1 MIETDIGSGRF
12 AVELT
17 GGHAHSCAI
26 LDNYDLKCWGKG
38 DLGAIGSGSSNHI
51 GNQANEMGDNLS
63 SVKLGTGLNAQSLHL
78 GQYHTCVVLN
88 NDQMKCFGFNNV
100 GQLGQGHNNSIGDE
114 IFEMGNYLDPID
126 LGSGVEIELC
136 FDFSPTLNP
145 SQTIS
150 PTISPSFEPSFNPS
164 LSLSPTFNPS
174 TLSPS
179 STFSPSFS
187 PTLGTFL
194 QNGDQV

>member
-12 AVELT
+12 AIELT
-17 GGHAHSCAI
+17 GGETHSCAI
-26 LDNYDLKCWGKG
+26 LDNFDLKCWGLG
-38 DLGAIGSGSSNHI
+38 DSGRLGSGSQQSL
-51 GNQANEMGDNLS
+51 GNQASEMGDFLS

-78 GQYHTCVVLN
+78 GQKHTCVVLN
-88 NDQMKCFGFNNV
+88 NDQMKCFGYNNV
-100 GQLGQGHNNSIGDE
+100 GQLGQGHTNSIGTIQNE
-114 IFEMGNYLDPID
+114 LGNYLDPVD

-145 SQTIS
+145 SQTFS
-150 PTISPSFEPSFNPS
+150 PSISPSLEPSFNPS

-194 QNGDQV
+194 QKSDQV